1 MKKSYLPQV
10 KPYVERMRECV
21 NESDGSDPGRPAA
34 DGAIPLDVKRSS
46 HKRLSKLLQAKAQR
60 GWLTAKED
68 KHTKEMM
75 LTSVNRKHADVTSHR
90 SHETAA
96 AAESAAA
103 AAAAEEAAAVPD
115 FYRGRA
121 VRAEIGFDPQR

>member
-1 MKKSYLPQV
+1 MDD
-10 KPYVERMRECV
+10 PY
-21 NESDGSDPGRPAA
+21 PGRPAA

-46 HKRLSKLLQAKAQR
+46 HKKLSKLLQAKAQQ

-75 LTSVNRKHADVTSHR
+75 LTSVNRKHVDVTSHR

-96 AAESAAA
+96 AAESSAA

-115 FYRGRA
+115 FYRGAAAAAAQGDGPPPPLVLYEMLKPA
-121 VRAEIGFDPQR
+121 VGWWWQAEIV